1 MGCQNRNNR
10 EYFRYE
16 ENLHIPD
23 RLSYSHHYPKRRI
36 KKNDDN
42 LTSLVK
48 ECNNKIKN
56 LRNEYNIELFWCGKT
71 NNLKARFNKKYKKLG
86 MKDIRILCSVSDEDF
101 AYRIEE
107 ILIDQNKEFLY
118 NPIRGGGGG
127 KASSGPYI
135 IYISF

>member
-1 MGCQNRNNR
+1 MGCQYRSR
-10 EYFRYE
+10 GYFRYK
-16 ENLHIPD
+16 ENLRIPD

-36 KKNDDN
+36 KKNDD

-56 LRNEYNIELFWCGKT
+56 LRNEYNIERFWLGKGPP
-71 NNLKARFNKKYKKLG
+71 KVRFNKKYKKLG
-86 MKDIRILCSVSDEDF
+86 MKDIRELCRVSDEDF
-101 AYRIEE
+101 AYKIEK
-107 ILIDQNKEFLY
+107 ILIDQNKQFIY